1 MTLLTITNQSC
12 QSLHIMSF
20 ISLKMMNKEF
30 HLYKQWHHE
39 KDPYHPRAL
48 DSGGR
53 KDLPWMSALKVGQ
66 RLE

>member
-1 MTLLTITNQSC
+1 
-12 QSLHIMSF
+12 
-20 ISLKMMNKEF
+20 MMNKEF